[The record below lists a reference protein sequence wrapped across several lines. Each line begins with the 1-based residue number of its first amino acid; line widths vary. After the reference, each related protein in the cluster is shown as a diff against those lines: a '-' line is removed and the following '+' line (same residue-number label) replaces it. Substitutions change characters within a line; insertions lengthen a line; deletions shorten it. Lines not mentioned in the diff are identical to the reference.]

1 MGKEKAKE
9 KRMKAEKRREAAAK
23 AEKAEKEKEQ
33 KEKEKKEREKK
44 AEIKEK
50 EKAQKKKEREDKEK
64 RQKEI
69 ERERDSKEKKAKR
82 IAKEKKDKE
91 IAQKEKDKKEKQ
103 AKERTEKKER
113 ADKERIAKEKAA
125 KVAERAAKEA
135 ERAAKEKAAKE
146 KAEKKVEREKKAE
159 LAEKRRLEREAKAER
174 AAKEADAKAKE
185 RGRKLQCQKK
195 KLAREKQIKSQYP
208 RKLSISYRGGWKYY
222 GDGTAPLAVYVKGN
236 ICQLEGVLRKTGHN
250 KLVAKLNDRTCRP
263 RKTMYFAANHGT
275 RQVGITVN
283 RHGYVHIGGD
293 GNSLPAWVSLSG
305 LVWTRGSYLMEST
318 TALLQT
324 GVATQ
329 EVESQAATRKL
340 LMSNQVASSGAI
352 RALNGWRGKQ
362 TLVAHKH
369 GNLCILAGQLES
381 DTWLKPDQNGLYR
394 EGTKHGH
401 RFVAQLPGN
410 CRPYERVMFT
420 TYGKPNGVPLRVDVL
435 PNGKVEVVA
444 NAEHRALE
452 PIISLQGIVFATS
465 GGSALKLKSGF
476 EPYGHGYQKP
486 MAKQEHGICHLQ
498 GLIRGE
504 ARPRQIATLP
514 KWCRPAKKLIFNAPN
529 NMYVHRL
536 EVHPSGAVY
545 LKEAKQNVRPQKL
558 HGGGKKEYANFISVS
573 AITFPIPYESA
584 YGAIMAKR
592 CDQVA

>member
-1 MGKEKAKE
+1 MGS
-9 KRMKAEKRREAAAK
+9 RG
-23 AEKAEKEKEQ
+23 
-33 KEKEKKEREKK
+33 
-44 AEIKEK
+44 
-50 EKAQKKKEREDKEK
+50 KEREDTEK

-91 IAQKEKDKKEKQ
+91 IAQKEKAKKADAK
-103 AKERTEKKER
+103 AKER
-113 ADKERIAKEKAA
+113 AK
-125 KVAERAAKEA
+125 KEA
-135 ERAAKEKAAKE
+135 E
-146 KAEKKVEREKKAE
+146 
-159 LAEKRRLEREAKAER
+159 
-174 AAKEADAKAKE
+174 AKE

-263 RKTMYFAANHGT
+263 RKTMYFAANHGK

-283 RHGYVHIGGD
+283 RHGFVHIGGD
-293 GNSLPAWVSLSG
+293 GDSLPAWVSLSG
-305 LVWTRGSYLMEST
+305 LVWTRGSYLMESI

-329 EVESQAATRKL
+329 EVETQAATRKL

-381 DTWLKPDQNGLYR
+381 DTWLKPDQNGVYR
-394 EGTKHGH
+394 AGTRLGR
-401 RFVAQLPGN
+401 RFVAELPGN

-444 NAEHRALE
+444 AAEHRALE
-452 PIISLQGIVFATS
+452 PVVNLQGIVFATS
-465 GGSALKLKSGF
+465 GGSALTLKSGF
-476 EPYGHGYQKP
+476 EPFGQGYQKP

-504 ARPRQIATLP
+504 VRPRQIATLP

-558 HGGGKKEYANFISVS
+558 HGGGKKEFANFISVS